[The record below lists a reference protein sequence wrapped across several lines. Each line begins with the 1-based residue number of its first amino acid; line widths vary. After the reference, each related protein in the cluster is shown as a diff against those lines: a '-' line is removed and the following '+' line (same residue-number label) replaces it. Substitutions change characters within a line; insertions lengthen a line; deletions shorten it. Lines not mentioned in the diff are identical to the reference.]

1 MYAYY
6 RTSCH
11 STVIQKILRGSISS
25 NGSADLVLVKVFVT
39 REQLARICAYTLNV
53 QGNSLEW
60 MTVGSVSEADPNL
73 LTRQLQ
79 QAAFGTINDAQILS
93 CSFTDLEDEKAAIE
107 DEVYEQTVYSKRI
120 RNHSIIQGQDIL
132 VALSEYGKLVFMTI
146 HSDQDLDVKRFETLT
161 EVIYLDTE
169 SMNTSL
175 IKNIRF
181 IWIVLG
187 WNTLK
192 LAKNWQLIHSRF

>member
-1 MYAYY
+1 M
-6 RTSCH
+6 
-11 STVIQKILRGSISS
+11 
-25 NGSADLVLVKVFVT
+25 
-39 REQLARICAYTLNV
+39 

-175 IKNIRF
+175 IENIRF